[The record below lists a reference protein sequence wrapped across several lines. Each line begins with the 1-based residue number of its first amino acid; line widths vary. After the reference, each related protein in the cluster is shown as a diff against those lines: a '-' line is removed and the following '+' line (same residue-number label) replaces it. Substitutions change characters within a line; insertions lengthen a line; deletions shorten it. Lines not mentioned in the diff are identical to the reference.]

1 MSNYIFTEVDLV
13 YLFILGFSVHM
24 SYLAGK
30 HFGISDAIDYFEAK
44 GYIDL
49 DDDWKIVLDKMVR
62 FWYNSSIKSKYDL
75 RGVRGLTQTKQNP

>member
-24 SYLAGK
+24 AYLAGK
-30 HFGISDAIDYFEAK
+30 HFGISDTIDYFEAK

-49 DDDWKIVLDKMVR
+49 DDD
-62 FWYNSSIKSKYDL
+62 
-75 RGVRGLTQTKQNP
+75 